1 MSPLCGALQRVVRA
15 PPLISSGPPVVEG
28 AAISSL
34 IIEAKNRLF
43 VFFYKWTHTWMAEIS
58 FSDVIFFMI
67 FLFFLLVRQ
76 SRFNFTVKMS
86 GIIVKYRLTNM
97 TSPQFEIRYQ
107 HAWPTTHYQYQSSFK
122 WWSLFNNTK
131 VLLNK
136 AKHIPNHWVLKTVS
150 FHWGST
156 V

>member
-1 MSPLCGALQRVVRA
+1 
-15 PPLISSGPPVVEG
+15 
-28 AAISSL
+28 
-34 IIEAKNRLF
+34 
-43 VFFYKWTHTWMAEIS
+43 MAESS
-58 FSDVIFFMI
+58 FSDIIFFMI

-122 WWSLFNNTK
+122 WRSLFNNTK
-131 VLLNK
+131 VETYTKPLS
-136 AKHIPNHWVLKTVS
+136 A
-150 FHWGST
+150 
-156 V
+156 